1 VRATSCFAF
10 RVLGKVSCMKSQEQT
25 DAVLLSVHL
34 SVTRAKPWVLP
45 ATGLCALLPWRHHLC
60 P

>member
-1 VRATSCFAF
+1 
-10 RVLGKVSCMKSQEQT
+10 MKSQEQT